1 MMTAK
6 YSAVCSVTCQDGREF
21 PRRVP
26 AVEHGRVAAMS
37 SGGRHQV
44 RRVAYE
50 QGPPGAEAVG
60 DSGDPPVAAG
70 PRDVELSDFEIGTPA
85 LVRMWSM
92 SRVGSASAALNP
104 PPITKRSRLSVVN
117 TAPST
122 DSGRPKPPAISS
134 EARPWRAARHVR
146 IAWTR
151 SASSR

>member
-1 MMTAK
+1 MFAWSGCAPADLPLPASELDDLNASPRRSTHMMTAK

-70 PRDVELSDFEIGTPA
+70 PRDVELADF
-85 LVRMWSM
+85 
-92 SRVGSASAALNP
+92 
-104 PPITKRSRLSVVN
+104 
-117 TAPST
+117 
-122 DSGRPKPPAISS
+122 
-134 EARPWRAARHVR
+134 
-146 IAWTR
+146 
-151 SASSR
+151 